1 MVGDVPEV
9 VNIRSKREIK
19 KIRESGRIV
28 YETLSALEQQII
40 VGSNGKELDKFAENF
55 IRSQGAKPAFKGYMG
70 YPSSLCISMNDE
82 VVHGIPDNRE
92 FNEGD
97 IISIDC
103 GVLKDDYYGDSA
115 RTYPVSDVEQEVK
128 ELLRVT
134 EESLYLGIDQAVDGN
149 HISDIG
155 YAIQS
160 YVESHGFS
168 IVRELVG
175 HGIGRDLHEDPQIP
189 NYGTLGQGPELKEG
203 MCLAIEPMVNFG
215 GKDIFTKEDGWT
227 ICTLDGKPSAH
238 FEHTV
243 VVGKESGEILTDR
256 IIKQATILAEA

>member
-40 VGSNGKELDKFAENF
+40 VGLNGKELDKFAENF

-97 IISIDC
+97 IITID
-103 GVLKDDYYGDSA
+103 GSTG
-115 RTYPVSDVEQEVK
+115 
-128 ELLRVT
+128 
-134 EESLYLGIDQAVDGN
+134 
-149 HISDIG
+149 
-155 YAIQS
+155 
-160 YVESHGFS
+160 
-168 IVRELVG
+168 
-175 HGIGRDLHEDPQIP
+175 
-189 NYGTLGQGPELKEG
+189 
-203 MCLAIEPMVNFG
+203 
-215 GKDIFTKEDGWT
+215 
-227 ICTLDGKPSAH
+227 
-238 FEHTV
+238 
-243 VVGKESGEILTDR
+243 R
-256 IIKQATILAEA
+256 IIEGNVSTIKPEISENHFCVPAVPLFKYEDVALPLLCGNFEA